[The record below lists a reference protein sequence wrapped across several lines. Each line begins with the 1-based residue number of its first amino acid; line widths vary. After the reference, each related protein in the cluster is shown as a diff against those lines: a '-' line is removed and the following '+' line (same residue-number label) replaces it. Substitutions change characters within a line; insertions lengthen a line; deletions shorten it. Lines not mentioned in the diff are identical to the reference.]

1 MSRAALLGPSDPPP
15 FELINPNGKL
25 AALLLCD
32 HASRAAPAALDG
44 LGLEDAVLRRHIG
57 WDIGAAEVT
66 RLLSVA
72 LDAPAIL
79 GGYSRLVIDLNR
91 TLDDPTSI
99 SVISDGVVV
108 PGNQDLTPE
117 QAESR
122 ANEIF
127 HRYHDA
133 VVAAIDGLRSTTP
146 APAIL
151 SIHSYTPVMRGV
163 ERPWHVGVLWDRD
176 GRLARPLID
185 ALGAHAGLC
194 IGDNQPYSGRDQFGY
209 TIETHAL
216 PAGLP
221 NVLIEVRQDL
231 IDTHHGVEHW
241 AGILA
246 PSLADILADL
256 QQQGME
262 PT

>member
-1 MSRAALLGPSDPPP
+1 
-15 FELINPNGKL
+15 
-25 AALLLCD
+25 
-32 HASRAAPAALDG
+32 
-44 LGLEDAVLRRHIG
+44 
-57 WDIGAAEVT
+57 
-66 RLLSVA
+66 
-72 LDAPAIL
+72 
-79 GGYSRLVIDLNR
+79 
-91 TLDDPTSI
+91 
-99 SVISDGVVV
+99 
-108 PGNQDLTPE
+108 
-117 QAESR
+117 
-122 ANEIF
+122 
-127 HRYHDA
+127 
-133 VVAAIDGLRSTTP
+133 
-146 APAIL
+146 
-151 SIHSYTPVMRGV
+151 MRGV